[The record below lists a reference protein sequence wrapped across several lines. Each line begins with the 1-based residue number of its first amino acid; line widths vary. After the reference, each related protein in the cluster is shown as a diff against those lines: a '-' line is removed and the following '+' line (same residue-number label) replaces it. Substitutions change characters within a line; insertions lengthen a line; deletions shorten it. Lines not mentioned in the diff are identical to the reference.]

1 MYINN
6 YTLFSVNVDVGFV
19 CFRMLD
25 RDVGEYEAVATN
37 EHGEARQRVKLEIAE
52 YPEFI
57 KRPEETII
65 MTRRSGRIEAR
76 VIGVPYP
83 EIKWYKDWQPIASSS
98 RIKVRRCASV
108 SDVVPNGEFIRL
120 QAYLAPCYSGLC
132 SLQYEELI
140 FLYSVSYFLFYFL
153 RLYLVTAIKH
163 IQEL

>member
-1 MYINN
+1 
-6 YTLFSVNVDVGFV
+6 
-19 CFRMLD
+19 MLD

-83 EIKWYKDWQPIASSS
+83 EIKWYKDWQPLASSS

-108 SDVVPNGEFIRL
+108 SGVSNGKFMQTTRTSCTFSCR
-120 QAYLAPCYSGLC
+120 AV
-132 SLQYEELI
+132 LI
-140 FLYSVSYFLFYFL
+140 AL
-153 RLYLVTAIKH
+153 
-163 IQEL
+163 

>member
-65 MTRRSGRIEAR
+65 MMRRSGRIEAR

-83 EIKWYKDWQPIASSS
+83 EIKWYKDWQPLASSS
-98 RIKVRRCASV
+98 RIKVRICASM
-108 SDVVPNGEFIRL
+108 SYVVPNGKFMRATSTSCTFSFRAHCIM
-120 QAYLAPCYSGLC
+120 GN
-132 SLQYEELI
+132 
-140 FLYSVSYFLFYFL
+140 
-153 RLYLVTAIKH
+153 
-163 IQEL
+163 